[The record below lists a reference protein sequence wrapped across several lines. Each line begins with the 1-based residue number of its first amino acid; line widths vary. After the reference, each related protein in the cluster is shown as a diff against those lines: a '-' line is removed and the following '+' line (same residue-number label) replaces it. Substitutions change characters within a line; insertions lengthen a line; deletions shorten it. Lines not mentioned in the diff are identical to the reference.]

1 MRYLKRQTINR
12 RIANHTSVYVDYT
25 DTNVVLNPV
34 NTGSVI
40 IPKGTTSTVP
50 GNPVVGMMR
59 YNTTNDEVEVY
70 QGASPTWRALR
81 YKESTGITQQ
91 NLGAGDGQNIYFGP
105 LNPGPPAVYQT
116 GNGSSIGQYSTNAAW
131 GAQNILVVVENVL
144 QLSGINYSV
153 VQNPTISAET
163 YTGSLSVAA
172 SSGSSILYFN
182 TSLNVTTASWTS
194 NVATVT
200 VSNTTSSQP
209 GFAIGATITVA
220 DIRSTGQTTSAFNG
234 VFTVTG
240 STATTVTYALTTNP
254 GTYQNGGSVTAS
266 GSTPAIFPAVS
277 LTGAVVSGSN
287 IYSGALVTGSAIT
300 DPNTGALTSISMNH
314 APTGSIAVNTIA
326 ITITEAQQTISNN
339 SYYLSFTSAVPY
351 GKTVTALL
359 GFDQ

>member
-1 MRYLKRQTINR
+1 MRYLTQQTLNR
-12 RIANHTSVYVDYT
+12 RAIFDQRLYVDMT
-25 DTNVVLNPV
+25 SSVVMNTTNNMLV
-34 NTGSVI
+34 
-40 IPKGTTSTVP
+40 PKGSTALR
-50 GNPVVGMMR
+50 PVSPVEGMMR
-59 YNTTNDEVEVY
+59 YNTTTHQMEVY
-70 QGASPTWRALR
+70 QGSSAAWKAIR
-81 YKESTGITQQ
+81 YKEATQITQQ
-91 NLGAGDGQNIYFGP
+91 NLGAGDSTTVYFGP
-105 LNPGPPAVYQT
+105 LSSAYNTSSAGSISAYP
-116 GNGSSIGQYSTNAAW
+116 NGSSSDISSY
-131 GAQNILVVVENVL
+131 GAQNIIVLVENVM
-144 QLSGINYSV
+144 QISGTNYTV

-326 ITITEAQQTISNN
+326 ITITENARTISDN
-339 SYYLSFTSAVPY
+339 SYWLFFSSPVPY
-351 GKTVTALL
+351 GKTVTALF

>member
-1 MRYLKRQTINR
+1 MRYLKRQNLNR
-12 RIANHTSVYVDYT
+12 RIANDTTLYSDVANANVYIAPT
-25 DTNVVLNPV
+25 GN
-34 NTGSVI
+34 GSVV
-40 IPKGTTSTVP
+40 IPVGTTAQRP
-50 GNPVVGMMR
+50 GSPTNGMMR
-59 YNTTNDEVEVY
+59 YNTDVTTNGEVEIY
-70 QGASPTWRALR
+70 QNGKWRSLR
-81 YKESTGITQQ
+81 FREATQIIQQ
-91 NLGAGDGQNIYFGP
+91 NLGAGDGTTTLFGP
-105 LNPGPPAVYQT
+105 LNSTYYNPS
-116 GNGSSIGQYSTNAAW
+116 NISSDVSSFG
-131 GAQNILVVVENVL
+131 GQNILVVVENVF
-144 QLSGINYSV
+144 QLSSTNYTV
-153 VQNPTISAET
+153 VQNPSVTGET

-339 SYYLSFTSAVPY
+339 SYYLKFTTPVPY
-351 GKTVTALL
+351 GKTVIALI

>member
-1 MRYLKRQTINR
+1 MRYLKRQNINR
-12 RIANHTSVYVDYT
+12 RIPQSTTVYSDAADANVFINPRNSGSLALPQGT
-25 DTNVVLNPV
+25 DAQIPSNPV
-34 NTGSVI
+34 N
-40 IPKGTTSTVP
+40 
-50 GNPVVGMMR
+50 GMMR
-59 YNTTNDEVEVY
+59 YNVDHDQVQVY
-70 QGASPTWRALR
+70 QYGNWRNLR
-81 YKESTGITQQ
+81 FKEPGLITQQ
-91 NLGAGDGQNIYFGP
+91 NLGAGDDTTVYFGP
-105 LNPGPPAVYQT
+105 VSPNPG
-116 GNGSSIGQYSTNAAW
+116 GYSTTQSGMTWNTTQMAK
-131 GAQNILVVVENVL
+131 NMLVIVENVI
-144 QLSGINYSV
+144 QLSGVNYTIE
-153 VQNPTISAET
+153 QNPKISAET

-220 DIRSTGQTTSAFNG
+220 AIRSTGQTTSAFNG

-339 SYYLSFTSAVPY
+339 SYYLKFSTPVPY
-351 GKTVTALL
+351 GKTVTALI

>member
-1 MRYLKRQTINR
+1 MRFLKRQTLDR
-12 RIANHTSVYVDYT
+12 RSASNTTLYSDTARANVYIAPVGNGSVVIPVGNT
-25 DTNVVLNPV
+25 LARPSNPV
-34 NTGSVI
+34 N
-40 IPKGTTSTVP
+40 
-50 GNPVVGMMR
+50 GMMR
-59 YNTTNDEVEVY
+59 YNTDVVTGGEVEIY
-70 QGASPTWRALR
+70 QNGNWRSLR
-81 YKESTGITQQ
+81 FKESTGITQQ
-91 NLGAGDGQNIYFGP
+91 NLGAGDSNQVYFGP
-105 LNPGPPAVYQT
+105 LSPAPP
-116 GNGSSIGQYSTNAAW
+116 STVASNTTW
-131 GAQNILVVVENVL
+131 GGQNILVIVENVI
-144 QLSGINYSV
+144 QLNNINYTV
-153 VQNPTISAET
+153 VQNPSISAET

-314 APTGSIAVNTIA
+314 APTGSIAVNTVS
-326 ITITEAQQTISNN
+326 ITISEGGTTGSG
-339 SYYLSFTSAVPY
+339 YYLKFSTPIPY
-351 GKTVTALL
+351 GKVVIALI